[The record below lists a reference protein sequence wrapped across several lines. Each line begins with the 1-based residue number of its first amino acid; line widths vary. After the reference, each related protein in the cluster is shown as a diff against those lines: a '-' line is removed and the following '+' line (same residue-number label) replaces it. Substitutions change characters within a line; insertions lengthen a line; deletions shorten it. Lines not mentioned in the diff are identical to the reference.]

1 MKNSFEDEYLFVE
14 YFYYKYVKAIACSK
28 EPTDVINFIFENFDI
43 NEEIISLIVVFI
55 RYFVITYSNSMDK
68 KMKDN
73 LFTFISFL
81 RNFSSDVN
89 SLNDLIV
96 VINNCT
102 DSKMISWVHSEYRKR
117 FGSNKVANEAIFNM
131 DVSTKL
137 LKNMNVRDFNMLI
150 THSKAYDDETF
161 SEVSEI
167 YSTDALEY
175 MASIN
180 MIVRECPAALSDD
193 LFFKRV
199 HIIRDMIYPKISDK
213 KVIKVYNK
221 FRKNIK

>member
-1 MKNSFEDEYLFVE
+1 MKNSLENEYLFVE

-28 EPTDVINFIFENFDI
+28 DPTEVINFVFDNFNITDDI
-43 NEEIISLIVVFI
+43 VSLMITFI
-55 RYFVITYSNSMDK
+55 RYFAISYSNCMDK

-81 RNFSSDVN
+81 KIDSDN
-89 SLNDLIV
+89 IDTLNDLIV
-96 VINNCT
+96 VINNCN
-102 DSKMISWVHSEYRKR
+102 DSKMLAMVHSEYRKR
-117 FGSNKVANEAIFNM
+117 FASNKVANEAILNM
-131 DVSTKL
+131 DVSTRL
-137 LKNMNVRDFNMLI
+137 LKNMNIRDFNILI
-150 THSKAYDDETF
+150 THSKVYDDETF
-161 SEVSEI
+161 SDVSEI

-199 HIIRDMIYPKISDK
+199 HIIRDMMYPKISDK